1 MQRFSIIS
9 ILRSDC
15 RELGTSE
22 WDLYLAHFKF
32 PHVGNRYYREELSE
46 EGKCHYVNG
55 YLYSRRG
62 VAPPGKRHVLVGKR
76 RHDDQEPF
84 GEHGDVDQ
92 KRDYQQHVDGA
103 AHASEAEER
112 NRQKGVADSRTP
124 VISDVKV
131 VCSIPCSSRLQ

>member
-32 PHVGNRYYREELSE
+32 PHVGSRYYREELSEEGIEQGE

-84 GEHGDVDQ
+84 DEHGDVDQ
-92 KRDYQQHVDGA
+92 KRDYQQHGDGA

-112 NRQKGVADSRTP
+112 VRQKGVADQHHDELEAIP
-124 VISDVKV
+124 V
-131 VCSIPCSSRLQ
+131 RHEA